1 MEERT
6 NTFNDFVDVARGLA
20 ELGYTAPGRISASG
34 GSAGGELMGAV
45 VNQAPELFGAV
56 AAHVPFVDVLSTMLD
71 DSIPLTTNEYDEWGN
86 PNHADQYAVMA
97 AYSPYDNLKAAR
109 YPHLFISTGLNDPR
123 VAYWE
128 PAKFAARVR
137 DLAQPGSGTV
147 VLKTIMGAGHGG
159 SSSRYEYLNEIAE
172 EYAYA
177 LAAVAGTLPT
187 PDAP

>member
-1 MEERT
+1 
-6 NTFNDFVDVARGLA
+6 
-20 ELGYTAPGRISASG
+20 
-34 GSAGGELMGAV
+34 
-45 VNQAPELFGAV
+45 
-56 AAHVPFVDVLSTMLD
+56 
-71 DSIPLTTNEYDEWGN
+71 
-86 PNHADQYAVMA
+86 MA
-97 AYSPYDNLKAAR
+97 AYSPYDNLKATR
-109 YPHLFISTGLNDPR
+109 YPHLFVSTGLNDPR